1 MYQGIVEAIILFH
14 QKRPTGI
21 MLFKGKKLF
30 FGWLVICY
38 CMQIVSKIRNNSK
51 LTKKKDIFANWTID
65 GVLWR
70 TSSIQ

>member
-1 MYQGIVEAIILFH
+1 
-14 QKRPTGI
+14 
-21 MLFKGKKLF
+21 MLFQGKKIF

-51 LTKKKDIFANWTID
+51 FTKKKDIFANWTID